1 MQRRFILLIPV
12 ALILIAGTI
21 ALLTRSSDTGNVQ
34 IMINTPDS
42 DNITATLNSK
52 SLELKGLQGTYEL
65 KTGDYNLKITKP
77 NYKDFSTKF
86 TITKRSNLV
95 VNANMERK
103 DTTTTQQ
110 ATDTLLSDL
119 TSAKGA
125 FEITQSQYFYNNT
138 WAFLII
144 SANGNP
150 GYMVAHYSDITN
162 KWEAVVGPGTLFYTS
177 DLTGVPNEVQ
187 NYMINNHYV
196 VEE

>member
-77 NYKDFSTKF
+77 NYKDFLTKF
-86 TITKRSNLV
+86 TITKGSNLV

-103 DTTTTQQ
+103 EATTAQG
-110 ATDTLLSDL
+110 ATNTLVSDL
-119 TSAKGA
+119 ASTIGTFDIVS
-125 FEITQSQYFYNNT
+125 SQYFYSNT
-138 WAFLII
+138 WAALVI
-144 SANGNP
+144 AQDGNNA
-150 GYMVAHYSDITN
+150 YIVAHYSDITN
-162 KWEAVVGPGTLFYTS
+162 KWEATVGPGTFLSSS
-177 DLTGVPNEVQ
+177 DLDGVPTDVQ
-187 NYMINNHYV
+187 NYMFNNNYASQ
-196 VEE
+196 E